1 MNIHTLKMIQ
11 TVVVAAVLIGAHFFT
26 KKVVRNFLKKFRF
39 TAQRRKLTIRIVNL
53 LLSIIAIVFIA
64 GIWGVK
70 QTDMVLFISSVMTV
84 LGIAFVAQWSLLSN
98 ITAALV
104 LFFNHPLRI
113 GDHIKIIEKDFI
125 IEGIITDITFF
136 FVQIKT
142 SDKERVSIS
151 NTIFIQKTISVVQ
164 QNEVKRKNIEEDKQ
178 KPVP

>member
-1 MNIHTLKMIQ
+1 MNVHTLKIIQ
-11 TVVVAAVLIGAHFFT
+11 TAVVAAVLIGAHFFT
-26 KKVVRNFLKKFRF
+26 KKVVRSFLKKFRF

-53 LLSIIAIVFIA
+53 LLSITAIVFIA

-104 LFFNHPLRI
+104 IFFNHPLRI

-125 IEGIITDITFF
+125 IEGIISDITFF

-142 SDKERVSIS
+142 SDREKVSIS
-151 NTIFIQKTISVVQ
+151 NTIFIQKTISIVL
-164 QNEVKRKNIEEDKQ
+164 QNEGKRKSIEEDKQ
-178 KPVP
+178 KSVP

>member
-1 MNIHTLKMIQ
+1 MNIQTLKIIQ
-11 TVVVAAVLIGAHFFT
+11 SVVVAAILIGAHFFT
-26 KKVVRNFLKKFRF
+26 KRVIRNFLKKLKF
-39 TAQRRKLTIRIVNL
+39 TAQRRKLIIRITNL

-104 LFFNHPLRI
+104 LFFNHSLRI

-125 IEGIITDITFF
+125 IEGIISDITFF
-136 FVQIKT
+136 FVHIKT
-142 SDKERVSIS
+142 SEMEKVSIS
-151 NTIFIQKTISVVQ
+151 NTIFLQKTISIVL
-164 QNEVKRKNIEEDKQ
+164 QNEGKSKSNKEDNH
-178 KPVP
+178 KPVQ